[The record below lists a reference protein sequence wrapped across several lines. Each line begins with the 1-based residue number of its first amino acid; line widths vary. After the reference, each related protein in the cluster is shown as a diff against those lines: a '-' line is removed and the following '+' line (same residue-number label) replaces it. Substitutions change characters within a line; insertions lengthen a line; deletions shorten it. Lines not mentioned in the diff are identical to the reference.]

1 MKFIAVASLAM
12 VAPVFGLKVS
22 SGIAPDVANRVLEET
37 REDIQIHDD
46 FLAQERQD
54 DHVVQQ
60 TWGGLG
66 PFAVKSNTVKFQQQQ
81 QQQQHNNSK
90 DSKWSVALDRDLKTK
105 MLVQVKSGL
114 RTPAIKDPCDSI
126 SCGDLICPGSFV
138 ATTVDGHCC
147 PYCVNPEVK
156 VEDAIVGPTGSAGGE
171 ASTFCKDVWC
181 FPTMCKEALTNPT
194 GYNGQCCPICPSL

>member
-81 QQQQHNNSK
+81 QQRLRREHKSPMKLQALHRK
-90 DSKWSVALDRDLKTK
+90 RAPVA
-105 MLVQVKSGL
+105 
-114 RTPAIKDPCDSI
+114 P
-126 SCGDLICPGSFV
+126 
-138 ATTVDGHCC
+138 H
-147 PYCVNPEVK
+147 
-156 VEDAIVGPTGSAGGE
+156 
-171 ASTFCKDVWC
+171 
-181 FPTMCKEALTNPT
+181 
-194 GYNGQCCPICPSL
+194 